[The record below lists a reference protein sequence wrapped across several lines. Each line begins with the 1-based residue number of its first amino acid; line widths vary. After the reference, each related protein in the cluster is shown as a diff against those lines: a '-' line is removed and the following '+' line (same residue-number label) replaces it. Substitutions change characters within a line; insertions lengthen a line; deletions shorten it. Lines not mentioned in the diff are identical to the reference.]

1 LLAYW
6 FLSFVHGQ
14 HQVRVFYCCA
24 GYHLQLLPSLF
35 VAITYK
41 GHTLLFFLGFDFL
54 FDLFV
59 VYEKRKKS

>member
-1 LLAYW
+1 MGNIKLE
-6 FLSFVHGQ
+6 F
-14 HQVRVFYCCA
+14 FYCCA

-35 VAITYK
+35 VAIAYK